1 MKTPILPV
9 KGTRDFYPEDMAVRT
24 WLHKMVRKVSE
35 SFGYQEWEGPFL
47 ESIDLYAAKS
57 GEELVNQQ
65 SYVFPDRDGDLIT
78 LRPELTP
85 TLARM
90 VAKRQ
95 QQLVYPLRW
104 WSFGPFWRY
113 ERPQKGR
120 SREFFQWN
128 VDLIGVN
135 SPEADA
141 EIVAI
146 VASFFSE
153 VGLSPEQVNIHV
165 NDRCLVDAELN
176 SLDVPAAMH
185 PVIYRLIDR
194 RDKLREAEWEAYA
207 QELGVD
213 APTLIGL
220 KALLA
225 DDQLWKKS
233 EPLMRFFSAI
243 EAMRFSDWVLY
254 DPGIIRGLDYYTG
267 IVFEAQEAV
276 GDIRRAV
283 LGGGRYDN
291 LMEAVGGEPLPAA
304 GFAMGDMVISL
315 ILQKHNLIPSNL
327 AGCPASVLVTVFD
340 DDTQPA
346 SLALAA
352 ELRRAGLSVDCF
364 PEAAKLGKQFKY
376 ADRQDIRL
384 AVVVGSDEIRNNL
397 VSIKDLSTGAQQ
409 SVPRAE
415 AASIIRQMMATAQ
428 RD

>member
-24 WLHKMVRKVSE
+24 WLHKTVRKVSE

-165 NDRCLVDAELN
+165 NDRRLVDAELN
-176 SLDVPAAMH
+176 SLDVPAEKH
-185 PVIYRLIDR
+185 PAIYRLIDR

-213 APTLIGL
+213 TPTLTGL

-233 EPLMRFFSAI
+233 DPLIRFFNAI
-243 EAMRFSDWVLY
+243 EAMGLSDWVLIR
-254 DPGIIRGLDYYTG
+254 PGDHPRPGLLHRDCLRSPRSSRGYPPGG
-267 IVFEAQEAV
+267 I
-276 GDIRRAV
+276 
-283 LGGGRYDN
+283 GRGT
-291 LMEAVGGEPLPAA
+291 L
-304 GFAMGDMVISL
+304 
-315 ILQKHNLIPSNL
+315 
-327 AGCPASVLVTVFD
+327 
-340 DDTQPA
+340 
-346 SLALAA
+346 
-352 ELRRAGLSVDCF
+352 
-364 PEAAKLGKQFKY
+364 
-376 ADRQDIRL
+376 
-384 AVVVGSDEIRNNL
+384 
-397 VSIKDLSTGAQQ
+397 
-409 SVPRAE
+409 
-415 AASIIRQMMATAQ
+415 
-428 RD
+428 

>member
-24 WLHKMVRKVSE
+24 WLHQTVRKVSE

-90 VAKRQ
+90 VAKHQ

-165 NDRCLVDAELN
+165 NDRRLVDAELN
-176 SLDVPAAMH
+176 SLNVPASEH
-185 PVIYRLIDR
+185 PAIYRLIDR

-207 QELGVD
+207 QELGID
-213 APTLIGL
+213 DRTLTGL
-220 KALLA
+220 KSLLA

-233 EPLMRFFSAI
+233 DQLIRFFNAI
-243 EAMRFSDWVLY
+243 EAMGLCDWVSY

-267 IVFEAQEAV
+267 VVFEAQEAV

-291 LMEAVGGEPLPAA
+291 LMEEVGGEPLPAA

-327 AGCPASVLVTVFD
+327 ASYPASVLVTVFD
-340 DDTQPA
+340 NDTQPA

-376 ADRQDIRL
+376 ADRQGIRL
-384 AVVVGSDEIRNNL
+384 AVVLGSDEIHNNL
-397 VSIKDLSTGAQQ
+397 VSIKDLKTGAQQ
-409 SVPRAE
+409 SVPRTE
-415 AASIIRQMMATAQ
+415 AASTIRQMLATAEQ
-428 RD
+428 D

>member
-24 WLHKMVRKVSE
+24 WLHKTVRKVSE

-128 VDLIGVN
+128 IDLVGVN

-153 VGLSPEQVNIHV
+153 VGLSPAQVNIHV
-165 NDRCLVDAELN
+165 NDRRLVDSELN
-176 SLDVPAAMH
+176 SLDVPAANH

-194 RDKLREAEWEAYA
+194 RDKLREAEWETYA

-213 APTLIGL
+213 TQTLTGL

-225 DDQLWKKS
+225 NDQLWKKS
-233 EPLMRFFSAI
+233 DQLIRFFNAT
-243 EAMRFSDWVLY
+243 EAMGLSDWVLY

-267 IVFEAQEAV
+267 VVFEAQEAV

-291 LMEAVGGEPLPAA
+291 LMEAVGGEPLPAT

-315 ILQKHNLIPSNL
+315 ILQKHGLVPSSL
-327 AGCPASVLVTVFD
+327 ASYPASVLVTVFD
-340 DDTQPA
+340 IDTQPA
-346 SLALAA
+346 SLALAT
-352 ELRRAGLSVDCF
+352 ELRRSGLSVDCF

-376 ADRQDIRL
+376 ADRRGIRL
-384 AVVVGSDEIRNNL
+384 AVVLGSDEIHNNL
-397 VSIKDLSTGAQQ
+397 VSIKDLRTGAQQ
-409 SVPRAE
+409 TAPRTE
-415 AASIIRQMMATAQ
+415 AAAAIRQMLVTAQ
-428 RD
+428 QD